1 MASAGEETN
10 SNFSSRICEDHH
22 VQQYYRAAAR
32 ERMAR
37 NASCPNDGVGKYNA
51 TCRKQVGYM
60 RLRAIYAAKVNPVKL
75 FSVEDLSDIVVLA
88 GPNGVGKT
96 RLVETMLA
104 SFRNPNA
111 YRGGAAQPNLRFVVE
126 ATSPAERKE
135 WGKDLLD
142 TADPSDAQKLVQTL
156 QKGRRRSNWQSSVLN
171 FESDRTIL
179 QIQPYPFTWDYK
191 NPFEEGVGWDVSFSG
206 LKTRFQDTLH
216 TIFRTVRSRRESLA
230 LRLEE
235 LIRNRAQIQHERASE
250 VLDRLD
256 REFPDPIDAF
266 KRAFSQLLA
275 PKVLI
280 DPDPKSQQLF
290 YSFEGQSFPVSSL
303 SSGEREVVNIV
314 FDFLLRSPS
323 DCIVFFDEPELH
335 LHPELSYKLIQTLK
349 GIGHRNQFVLCT
361 HSPDIITAS
370 LDNSV
375 VFVAPFKAEGVN
387 QAISVREDDETNTAL
402 KRLGQ
407 SIGIIALGKKLVL
420 VEGAVASLDKQTYG
434 AILRERFP
442 NLVLVPSGGRGVVTS
457 FELLHE
463 QVLDKTIWG
472 VEFFMICDRDA
483 VPPSRDFTQTGSTRL
498 KVLNRYHLENYFL
511 DEEVLAG
518 VFESMEPEDSWLRS
532 PGEIRKVFKEI
543 ARTQIAY
550 AAALTTSSYFRG
562 QVGNLNI
569 MAKDCHGISIDDL
582 VRRLVTRVGEEQTR
596 IASAVQP
603 AAVESYARTMAKKLQ
618 DSLDQD
624 TDDWK
629 TLIPG
634 KPLLNMFA
642 SRAKLDSARLKTAFI
657 REAEKRP
664 TNPFQEVIEIFSAFA
679 AG

>member
-1 MASAGEETN
+1 
-10 SNFSSRICEDHH
+10 
-22 VQQYYRAAAR
+22 
-32 ERMAR
+32 
-37 NASCPNDGVGKYNA
+37 
-51 TCRKQVGYM
+51 M
-60 RLRAIYAAKVNPVKL
+60 RLRAIHAANVNPVKL
-75 FSVEDLSDIVVLA
+75 FSVQNLSDVVVFA

-96 RLVETMLA
+96 RLIDTTLA

-111 YRGGAAQPNLRFVVE
+111 YRGTGSQSNLKLIIE
-126 ATSPAERKE
+126 ATSPAEKQE

-142 TADPSDAQKLVQTL
+142 TADSGDAQKLIKTL
-156 QKGRRRSNWQSSVLN
+156 QRGRRRSNWQSSVLN

-179 QIQPYPFTWDYK
+179 QIQPYQFTWDYLD
-191 NPFEEGVGWDVSFSG
+191 PFEENIGWDVSFSG
-206 LKTRFQDTLH
+206 LRARFQDTLH
-216 TIFRTVRSRRESLA
+216 SIFRTVRSRRESIA
-230 LRLEE
+230 LRFEE
-235 LIRNRAQIQHERASE
+235 LSRNREQLQHERATD
-250 VLDRLD
+250 VLDRLGKD
-256 REFPDPIDAF
+256 FPDPINVF

-290 YSFEGQSFPVSSL
+290 YSAEGQSFPITSL

-349 GIGHRNQFVLCT
+349 GIGQRNQFILCT

-387 QAISVREDDETNTAL
+387 QAIPVREDDETNEAL

-407 SIGIIALGKKLVL
+407 SIGIVALGNKLVL
-420 VEGAVASLDKQTYG
+420 VEGAVSSLDKQTYG
-434 AILRERFP
+434 AILRDRFP
-442 NLVLVPSGGRGVVTS
+442 NLVLVPSGGRSVITS
-457 FELLHE
+457 FELLHK

-483 VPPSRDFTQTGSTRL
+483 VPPSRDLTLNTSVRL
-498 KVLNRYHLENYFL
+498 RVLNRYHIENYFL
-511 DEEVLAG
+511 DENVLAK
-518 VFESMEPEDSWLRS
+518 VFESMEPESSWLRS
-532 PGEIRKVFKEI
+532 PQEIRKVLREI

-550 AAALTTSSYFRG
+550 AAALTTSSYFRE

-569 MAKDCHGISIDDL
+569 MAKDCHAMSIDDL
-582 VRRLVTRVGEEQTR
+582 VKQLVIRVTEEQSR
-596 IASAVQP
+596 IASSVQP
-603 AAVESYARTMAKKLQ
+603 GTVESYARTMAQKLQ

-624 TDDWK
+624 TDEWK
-629 TLIPG
+629 ALIPG
-634 KPLLNMFA
+634 RPLLNTFA
-642 SRAKLDSARLKTAFI
+642 SRVKLDSARLKTAYV
-657 REAEKRP
+657 REAEKLAV
-664 TNPFQEVIEIFSAFA
+664 NPFQEVIDVFSSFA
-679 AG
+679 SS